1 MITMRLRRGDAVTGR
16 WRGHGMFH
24 RLDHNAKMFHAVL
37 PPRLAPPKK
46 LSLPQRFPATQK
58 SVESYRV
65 SPFQQVLPQPR
76 RRVHA
81 MPVVQTMTNCEWMRA
96 RHTFAGTLSP
106 VAATLR
112 WLQVVVCLLFLA
124 GLSQAQPPLSNNLPK
139 PLDTQDI
146 PDTPDKDYSAELP
159 RIPAKSPTEALAELE
174 VLEGYEVH
182 LVAAEP
188 LVSDPV
194 AFAFDARGRLF
205 VVEMRDYSEQATERL
220 GRIALLEDRDGDG
233 VMDIRSTFVEGLS
246 WPTAIW
252 PWRDGVLVAEP
263 PHITWYRDTNG
274 DDRSDTSE
282 TWFNGFSRGNVQ
294 GLVNSLRWGVDGFIH
309 GATSS
314 SGADVELLAAQ
325 AQVRD
330 ASGARVNLGRRDF
343 AIDPLSKV
351 LHPESGGG
359 QHGLSFNRW
368 GDKFVTSNSDHL
380 QQVIDLDEWLASHP
394 SSVPMPSSR
403 RSIAVDGPQA
413 EVFRASPIEPWR
425 IVRTRLRV
433 SGVTP
438 GIVEGGGRAAGYF
451 TGATGTW
458 IVDHEFG
465 FGEAAFDTALVCDV
479 GSNLV
484 HRKRL
489 TDEGLFWSG
498 SRLDTSTELLRSRDT
513 WFRPV
518 QLGDGPD
525 GAIYVA
531 DMAREVIEHPQS
543 LPPMIKQHLDLTSG
557 RELGR
562 IWRLS
567 SPQTPCRPTLNM
579 AELSSE
585 ALVDLLG
592 DAIPWRRLMASQ
604 LLIERSEAGL
614 KEWLTA
620 AATHGTRPEGRLLAL
635 HVAARLEQCDRSLL
649 SSALKDSEPRVV
661 DHAIRLTRQ
670 LGLADSLLESL
681 QLAAGSDDA
690 RVQLS
695 VAMLAADL
703 PPATRQQL
711 LETMLARVS
720 DPLVRGALAT
730 ATGNEGWRLL
740 SQVDGANMPSA
751 TLTAWLN
758 LWLPTWGTA
767 VEADVELAGWLRSQL
782 LPGNAKL
789 ADWLTSICQLSSR
802 RAATQIMGL
811 PSETE
816 HAELMLWID
825 EQLTALDELD
835 QSAENDATAA
845 KTQPGRAQPDWAWLG
860 LLPTEVQARW
870 IEELFKPS
878 VTERRQIAGIRA
890 LAWAEYPK
898 LAPTLIR
905 YFSAMTPSVQREAL
919 RQLLSRPTAL
929 EALASG
935 LEQEQIRRSQIP
947 PETKQQLLGVRD
959 QSLAARFAKLLD
971 TVSADRA
978 AVIAAYSAA
987 LEAHPSTTENV
998 EAGGLVF
1005 ARACTQCHRIAGKG
1019 NDVGPPLQQLTSK
1032 SPQQLL
1038 EAILDPNREVDPKYA
1053 SYTALMDDGRVIA
1066 GIIQDE
1072 SPSQIILAEAG
1083 GTQHALPRSQIE
1095 QLKSNGVSFMP
1106 VGLEEQVS
1114 PEQMLNLIEFL
1125 RSAGQ

>member
-1 MITMRLRRGDAVTGR
+1 M
-16 WRGHGMFH
+16 
-24 RLDHNAKMFHAVL
+24 
-37 PPRLAPPKK
+37 
-46 LSLPQRFPATQK
+46 SLN
-58 SVESYRV
+58 
-65 SPFQQVLPQPR
+65 QQVLPQPR
-76 RRVHA
+76 RRVHV

-106 VAATLR
+106 LAAALL
-112 WLQVVVCLLFLA
+112 WLQVSACVLFLT
-124 GLSQAQPPLSNNLPK
+124 GLVQAQPPLSNNLP
-139 PLDTQDI
+139 DTQDT

-159 RIPAKSPTEALAELE
+159 RIPAKSPTEALTELE

-233 VMDIRSTFVEGLS
+233 VMDVRSTFVEGLS

-274 DDRSDTSE
+274 DARSDASE

-314 SGADVELLAAQ
+314 SGADVELLAAE
-325 AQVRD
+325 AQVGD
-330 ASGARVNLGRRDF
+330 ASGGRVNLGRRDF
-343 AIDPLSKV
+343 AIDPRNKT

-380 QQVIDLDEWLASHP
+380 QQVIDLDDWLASHP

-438 GIVEGGGRAAGYF
+438 GMVEGGGRAAGYF

-465 FGEAAFDTALVCDV
+465 FGDAAFDTALVCDV

-567 SPQTPCRPTLNM
+567 SPQTPRRPTLNM

-614 KEWLTA
+614 EEWLAA
-620 AATHGTRPEGRLLAL
+620 AATQGSRPEGRLLAL
-635 HVAARLEQCDRSLL
+635 HVASRLEQCDSRLL
-649 SSALKDSEPRVV
+649 RSALNDSEPRVV
-661 DHAIRLTRQ
+661 EHAIRLTRQ

-681 QLAAGSDDA
+681 QLNAGSADA

-695 VAMLAADL
+695 LAMLAADL

-711 LETMLARVS
+711 LEPMLARVS
-720 DPLVRGALAT
+720 DPLVRGAVAT
-730 ATGNEGWRLL
+730 AAGNEGWRLL
-740 SQVDGANMPSA
+740 SQVDGNMPSA
-751 TLTAWLN
+751 ALTPWLN
-758 LWLPTWGTA
+758 LWLPTWGPA
-767 VEADVELAGWLRSQL
+767 VGADVELAGWLQSQL

-789 ADWLTSICQLSSR
+789 ADWLTAICQLAGR
-802 RAATQIMGL
+802 RAATEIMGL
-811 PSETE
+811 LSETE
-816 HAELMLWID
+816 HAELMLWIE
-825 EQLTALDELD
+825 EQLAALDELD
-835 QSAENDATAA
+835 QSAESDATAA
-845 KTQPGRAQPDWAWLG
+845 KTHPGSAQPDWAWLG

-870 IEELFKPS
+870 IEELFQPS
-878 VTERRQIAGIRA
+878 AAEGKQIAGMRA
-890 LAWAEYPK
+890 LAWAEYPE
-898 LAPTLIR
+898 LAPTLLS

-919 RQLLSRPTAL
+919 RQLLARPTSL
-929 EALASG
+929 EALATG

-947 PETKQQLLGVRD
+947 PETKQQLLAVGAPP
-959 QSLAARFAKLLD
+959 LAARFAKLLD

-978 AVIAAYSAA
+978 AVIATYSAS
-987 LEAHPSTTENV
+987 LEAHPATTENA

-1005 ARACTQCHRIAGKG
+1005 ARACAQCHRIGGKG

-1114 PEQMLNLIEFL
+1114 REQMLNLIEFL